1 MPPGTAL
8 IGDFF
13 SILDFYP
20 PSEFDTVAMSPYL
33 IHSKPILAYIFA
45 QLSTLERQKVPN
57 ISSLLQKKENIIH
70 TALRSS
76 LVGRLPYEYDYF
88 ETRDTQLHEITSWD
102 KDHGYFDHPSVQDF
116 FTAMAIMELPLF
128 DQMHLLTSP
137 IMDRMVCIFYS
148 SLSCSGFLDQTYS
161 IAKSVLPQMLDGII
175 GQPKPNVLTAVHCL
189 YQTQEPSFSKSFL
202 TKHASIFCSPITID
216 TRLSYSDVIALAYFF
231 KHSGSSWVA
240 EVESVNQCHILK
252 DCCSVSIFTRGL
264 TSIQCTSTQLLK
276 KKPKTQSTTPRSVL
290 QSLCCETLSEVL
302 YHIIVFFSPL
312 PVLCTSHGPGYLSY
326 VSCPCI
332 KNVVLNNI
340 HFEPIAAMHWVPGDA
355 KYLKTLQF
363 TADQHIDVHGKE
375 LTEFVLLVSPLPW
388 SISFTIPGSSEPVS
402 IKISKDCEY
411 LIEENE
417 IHVGGTSTSS
427 VCAVAESKSRHDKE
441 DSELVAPALPLQNVS
456 T

>member
-1 MPPGTAL
+1 MPLGTTV
-8 IGDFF
+8 IGDYFH
-13 SILDFYP
+13 ILDFYP
-20 PSEFDTVAMSPYL
+20 PSEFDTVAKSPSL
-33 IHSKPILAYIFA
+33 ISKQILAYVFA
-45 QLSTLERQKVPN
+45 TLERQKVTSI
-57 ISSLLQKKENIIH
+57 ISLPQKENIIH
-70 TALRSS
+70 TAMRSS

-88 ETRDTQLHEITSWD
+88 ETRDTQLYEITSWD
-102 KDHGYFDHPSVQDF
+102 KDHGHSDHPSVQDC

-128 DQMHLLTSP
+128 DQMHLLTST
-137 IMDRMVCIFYS
+137 IMNRMVCIFYS
-148 SLSCSGFLDQTYS
+148 RLSCLGFHDQTFS
-161 IAKSVLPQMLDGII
+161 IAKNVLPQMLDGII
-175 GQPKPNVLTAVHCL
+175 GQPKPNILTVVHCL
-189 YQTQEPSFSKSFL
+189 YQTQEPSYSKAFV
-202 TKHASIFCSPITID
+202 TKHAHIFFSSVTFD

-252 DCCSVSIFTRGL
+252 DCCSVSISTRGL
-264 TSIQCTSTQLLK
+264 TSLQCTSTQLLK
-276 KKPKTQSTTPRSVL
+276 KKQSKTQSTNPRIVL

-312 PVLCTSHGPGYLSY
+312 PVLCTSRGPGYLSY

-340 HFEPIAAMHWVPGDA
+340 YIEPIAAMHWVSGDA

-417 IHVGGTSTSS
+417 IHVGSTSTSS